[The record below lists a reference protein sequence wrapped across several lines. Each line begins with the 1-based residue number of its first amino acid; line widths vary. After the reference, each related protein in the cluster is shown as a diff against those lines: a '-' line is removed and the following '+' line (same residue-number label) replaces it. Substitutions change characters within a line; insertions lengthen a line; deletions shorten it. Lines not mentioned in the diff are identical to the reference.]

1 MAKLLSLLAKPWA
14 WGLLLLISIFGLL
27 VLAGLLFGGALAQPL
42 WLGVAALLL
51 LLSYA
56 FLLLVAWSLRLRRDL
71 RRTRS
76 DASADENEDDSETTR
91 TAAAAEYRSEA
102 RAQQEQALQGGL
114 QEALEVLRRQ
124 GGRRPSHYLYSLPW
138 YVIIGPPG
146 AGKTTALLNSG
157 LSFPLAGNG
166 VEGPVAGVGGTQ
178 NCDWWFTEEAVL
190 LDTAGRYT
198 TRDSDAEVDTA
209 GWHGFLDVLAK
220 ARPRQPINGVLAA
233 ISLRELLEEGEAGR
247 QRHARALRARLREL
261 QDVLGIRFPVYLLIT
276 KADLLSG
283 FMTFF
288 DDLDREGRA
297 QVWGVT
303 LPLHPDAGR
312 GSAGAAAPE
321 ATPSAEFGPAFQTL
335 VEGVNRRVVKR
346 LQEENDFA
354 RRAEIFAFPQQFA
367 SLQAPVEDLLGETFA
382 ASRFEP
388 TLELRGVYFTSGT
401 QEGAPI
407 DRLLSALSGSFG
419 IERAETPELKS
430 SGRSYFLT
438 RLLRDVV
445 FQEAGLAG
453 PSEREERRLSWRAAA
468 ALGASL
474 VVAIG
479 LAAFWFGSYRANSEM
494 LRTAAGELQSY
505 EESLES
511 VEITPLRSA
520 DLARVLPSLDRLRAL
535 PAGYALR
542 QARPPLAQRLGL
554 SQWDEL
560 QSAGVS
566 AYRQGLNDLL
576 LPRLLLLGRE
586 RLEASEDAEARFA
599 DLKAYL
605 MLGTLG
611 PLDPTFLTAWVEQ
624 RALAGRPAVMQDLA
638 PHLASLLEAPL
649 QRYALDGESVTQA
662 RRVLSESS
670 TAVRLYRQLLDS
682 QAVRNLPAW
691 RPVDH
696 AGPAGSQ
703 VFRRASGAS
712 LAQGVPGAFTETG
725 FHQTI
730 RPLTRSLAEAA
741 IRDFWVLGRQAPA
754 GGAPAGGALSGQ
766 PEDAETLKRDIL
778 SLYLDDYVAQ
788 WDALLAD
795 LQLREPASLR
805 QLAEQLNRLSGPRS
819 PLSALLGGV
828 AEQTTLVR
836 PAAPGQQLAGQA
848 AAAAGAVADAAA
860 NAAAGAAGDAATQ
873 AAAGTPPS
881 LGLPSVATPPPQWS
895 YVDERF
901 EDLHRLVSG
910 QDGAPPPLN
919 GVLTQMQQAYRQTL
933 RLSNSNALG
942 AQLLDR
948 AASPDG
954 ALGSALQT
962 LSEDSAQ
969 LPAPLNGWVADLATA
984 ADGRAAAGI
993 RAELNAA
1000 WKADVLPACKLIV
1013 ERRYPFVVGS
1023 GDDAPLSDFARLFGP
1038 GGLIDAL
1045 FQAKLQPL
1053 VDTRSDPWTWYDV
1066 GSASLGI
1073 SESSLAVFSQAARI
1087 RDAFFGGPGMPAAA
1101 FDVTPS
1107 VLDASIEQVRI
1118 SLGQQSLIYYHG
1130 PPETKRLVWPGDPP
1144 TAGAAL
1150 AMQPPPR
1157 RGESRLAAPG
1167 EWGLFRLLERGQLRT
1182 SSSSD
1187 RVTVDWRVGGAA
1199 ASFQVRST
1207 RLQTPLNL
1215 ELLRSFSC
1223 PDDL

>member
-1 MAKLLSLLAKPWA
+1 MARLLSLLAKPWV
-14 WGLLLLISIFGLL
+14 WGLLLLLAIFGLL
-27 VLAGLLFGGALAQPL
+27 ALAGVLFGGPLAQLL
-42 WLGVAALLL
+42 WLGLAALLL
-51 LLSYA
+51 LLCYA
-56 FLLLVAWSLRLRRDL
+56 LLLLVAWSLRLRREV
-71 RRTRS
+71 RS
-76 DASADENEDDSETTR
+76 ARQEASVEEDDGAAAR
-91 TAAAAEYRSEA
+91 TAAAAEFRSEA
-102 RAQQEQALQGGL
+102 REQQEQALQGGL

-124 GGRRPSHYLYSLPW
+124 GGRRPSHYLYALPW

-220 ARPRQPINGVLAA
+220 ARPRQPINGVLVA

-261 QDVLGIRFPVYLLIT
+261 QDVLGVRFPVYLLIT

-303 LPLHPDAGR
+303 LPLLPNGEET
-312 GSAGAAAPE
+312 SAGTVSE
-321 ATPSAEFGPAFQTL
+321 SAFGPAFQKL
-335 VEGVNRRVVKR
+335 VERVNRRVVDR
-346 LQEENDFA
+346 LQQESDFA
-354 RRAEIFAFPQQFA
+354 RRADIFAFPQQFA
-367 SLQAPVEDLLGETFA
+367 SLQAPVEDLLREAFA

-419 IERAETPELKS
+419 IERAATPELKS

-453 PSEREERRLSWRAAA
+453 PNEREERRLSWRAAA
-468 ALGASL
+468 ALAASL
-474 VVAIG
+474 VAAVG
-479 LAAFWFGSYRANSEM
+479 LAAVWFGSYRANSEM
-494 LRTAAGELQSY
+494 LRAATEELQGY
-505 EESLES
+505 EESLQS
-511 VEITPLRSA
+511 VEITPLRSG
-520 DLARVLPSLDRLRAL
+520 DLAPVLPSLDRLRAL
-535 PAGYALR
+535 PAGYAVR
-542 QARPPLAQRLGL
+542 EAGPALAQRWGL
-554 SQWDEL
+554 SQWGEL

-576 LPRLLLLGRE
+576 LPRLLLLARA
-586 RLEASEDAEARFA
+586 RLDSSEGAEARFA

-611 PLDPTFLTAWVEQ
+611 PLDTDFLTAWVEQ
-624 RALAGRPAVMQDLA
+624 RALAGREAVMRDLA

-649 QRYALDGESVTQA
+649 QRYALDGQSVTEA
-662 RRVLSESS
+662 RRALSETS
-670 TAVRLYRQLLDS
+670 TAARLYRQLLDS
-682 QAVRNLPAW
+682 EAVRGLPAW

-725 FHQTI
+725 FHDTI
-730 RPLTRSLAEAA
+730 RPLSRSLAEAA
-741 IRDFWVLGRQAPA
+741 ARDSWVLGRQVQ
-754 GGAPAGGALSGQ
+754 GDR
-766 PEDAETLKRDIL
+766 PEDVEALQRDIL

-795 LQLREPASLR
+795 LQLREPASFR
-805 QLAEQLNRLSGPRS
+805 QLAELLNRLSGPRS
-819 PLSALLGGV
+819 PLSTLLDGV

-836 PAAPGQQLAGQA
+836 PAGPAQQVAGLAGQA
-848 AAAAGAVADAAA
+848 TAAAE
-860 NAAAGAAGDAATQ
+860 AAGDAAGQ
-873 AAAGTPPS
+873 AVGVTPPP
-881 LGLPSVATPPPQWS
+881 LGLPSVAAPPPQWS
-895 YVDERF
+895 YVDARF
-901 EDLHRLVSG
+901 EDLHRLVQG
-910 QDGAPPPLN
+910 RDGAPPPLG

-962 LSEDSAQ
+962 LSEDAAQ
-969 LPAPLNGWVADLATA
+969 LPAPLNGWVADLADV
-984 ADGRAAAGI
+984 ADGRAAEGI

-1000 WKADVLPACKLIV
+1000 WRADVLPACKLIV
-1013 ERRYPFVVGS
+1013 ERRYPFVAGS

-1045 FQAKLQPL
+1045 FQDKLQPL

-1066 GSASLGI
+1066 GAASLGI
-1073 SESSLAVFSQAARI
+1073 PESSLAVFSQAARI
-1087 RDAFFGGPGMPAAA
+1087 RDAFFGGPGMPTAA
-1101 FDVTPS
+1101 FDVTPA
-1107 VLDASIEQVRI
+1107 VLDAAIEQVRI
-1118 SLGQQSLIYYHG
+1118 SLGQQALTYYHG

-1157 RGESRLAAPG
+1157 RGESRLSAPG
-1167 EWGLFRLLERGQLRT
+1167 EWGLFRLLEQGQLQT

-1223 PDDL
+1223 PDAL